1 MPILSPDR
9 AHLDT
14 TTTPA
19 ADSLSPR
26 RRSGERV
33 RERGFKRAREFD
45 GTSPSPPAL
54 SPLVPR
60 REREQETSAMVSVSR
75 CARPD
80 PALTF
85 LLTLRFSFAPPGLIH
100 ADAARRLTPRAI
112 FFRLSAATLRRTP
125 PNFRKAL
132 RP

>member
-1 MPILSPDR
+1 MTRLDAILAR
-9 AHLDT
+9 VGAHLDT

-33 RERGFKRAREFD
+33 RERGFKRARQFD

-60 REREQETSAMVSVSR
+60 GEREQETSAMVGVSR
-75 CARPD
+75 CG
-80 PALTF
+80 
-85 LLTLRFSFAPPGLIH
+85 APCV
-100 ADAARRLTPRAI
+100 
-112 FFRLSAATLRRTP
+112 RLSRVTFRPVPHKLRRKQR
-125 PNFRKAL
+125 NEKE
-132 RP
+132 

>member
-1 MPILSPDR
+1 MPLLSPDR

-33 RERGFKRAREFD
+33 RERGFKRARQFD
-45 GTSPSPPAL
+45 GTSPSPPAI

-60 REREQETSAMVSVSR
+60 REREQETSAMVGVSR
-75 CARPD
+75 DAPELGCVSHKNKAISGVR
-80 PALTF
+80 LVW
-85 LLTLRFSFAPPGLIH
+85 FSNAASIPWRSPIAPVIEVDFGPIFATVFYMP
-100 ADAARRLTPRAI
+100 
-112 FFRLSAATLRRTP
+112 
-125 PNFRKAL
+125 
-132 RP
+132 

>member
-1 MPILSPDR
+1 MQAPSLSSSQFATGR
-9 AHLDT
+9 WLGAHLDT

-33 RERGFKRAREFD
+33 RERGFKRARQFD

-60 REREQETSAMVSVSR
+60 REREQETSAMVGVSR
-75 CARPD
+75 CAQTRTVYPLD
-80 PALTF
+80 
-85 LLTLRFSFAPPGLIH
+85 LLRS
-100 ADAARRLTPRAI
+100 R
-112 FFRLSAATLRRTP
+112 
-125 PNFRKAL
+125 
-132 RP
+132 

>member
-1 MPILSPDR
+1 MPLLSPDR

-33 RERGFKRAREFD
+33 RERGFKRARQFD

-60 REREQETSAMVSVSR
+60 REREQETSAMVAVSR
-75 CARPD
+75 CTRCACS
-80 PALTF
+80 
-85 LLTLRFSFAPPGLIH
+85 LLTALVIISHPSILNPSNLSSEH
-100 ADAARRLTPRAI
+100 ASLAENDPSSGAGA
-112 FFRLSAATLRRTP
+112 SACVRTLRS
-125 PNFRKAL
+125 
-132 RP
+132 